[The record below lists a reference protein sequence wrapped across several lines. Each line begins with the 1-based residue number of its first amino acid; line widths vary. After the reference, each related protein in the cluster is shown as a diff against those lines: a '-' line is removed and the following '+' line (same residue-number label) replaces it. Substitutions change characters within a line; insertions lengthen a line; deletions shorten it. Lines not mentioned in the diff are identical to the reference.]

1 MIVPIPLIQ
10 SKDIISKWQQSIGLS
25 YISMW
30 TRPLPNINTNIQNT

>member
-1 MIVPIPLIQ
+1 MITSIPLIQ
-10 SKDIISKWQQSIGLS
+10 SEDVISKWQQPIGFL